1 MKDTIRIASGQGF
14 WGDLQ
19 RAPIDQARNGPI
31 DYLVMDY
38 LAEVTMSILQKQ
50 KLRNPA
56 LGYARDFVEVVTELL
71 PDIKEK
77 GFTIISNAGGVNP
90 LACRDAIVANAKERG
105 ITGVKIAVVTGDD
118 LLDDLDALLADGVE
132 LKHMETGEP
141 LAPVRDQI
149 VSANAYLGAGPI
161 VEALAQG
168 ADVVITGRTTDTGL
182 TLAPMIHEFGWDR
195 EDWDKMAAGTV
206 AGHILE
212 CGAQSSGGNFTDWQT
227 VPDMARIGFPIVE
240 ARPDGTFTVT
250 KHEGTG
256 GLVSAAT
263 VAEQL
268 LYEIG
273 DPKDYITPDCVAD
286 FTSIHLDAD
295 GDEPR
300 PRPRHRGRAG
310 HRVLQSQRRLQPTA
324 GRRRPRSS
332 TPGPTPPT
340 KARAAAKILKD
351 RLDALGLD
359 FDEYRSELIG
369 LNALSERDDATGT
382 ERSRRGHAPRLR
394 PLAGQKCRR
403 AVRPRDRAPHPHR
416 PERRDRLRRRP
427 PEAERGDRVLAC
439 ADSEEPRAPRGDGGG
454 GVGAREG
461 NRLAGA
467 EGLRVAPHPFIS
479 KSHLSHACQVESPT
493 ASCRRC
499 PVRQAR

>member
-50 KLRNPA
+50 KLRDPS

-71 PDIKEK
+71 PDIQAK
-77 GFTIISNAGGVNP
+77 GFTIVSNAGGVNP
-90 LACRDAIVANAKERG
+90 IACRDRIVENARERG
-105 ITGVKIAVVTGDD
+105 IAGLKIAVVTGDD
-118 LLDDLDALLADGVE
+118 LLDDLDGLLADGVA

-141 LAPVRDQI
+141 LAPVRDQM

-161 VEALAQG
+161 VEALRQG
-168 ADVVITGRTTDTGL
+168 AAVVITGRTTDTGL
-182 TLAPMIHEFGWDR
+182 TLAPMIWEFGWDR
-195 EDWDKMAAGTV
+195 KDWDKMAAGTV

-250 KHEGTG
+250 KHDGSG
-256 GLVSAAT
+256 GLVSTAT

-273 DPKDYITPDCVAD
+273 DPRDYITPDGVAD
-286 FTSIHLDAD
+286 FTSIHLESDGENRVRVHGIHGEPDTAFYKVSAAYAD
-295 GDEPR
+295 GWK
-300 PRPRHRGRAG
+300 A
-310 HRVLQSQRRLQPTA
+310 
-324 GRRRPRSS
+324 SS
-332 TPGPTPPT
+332 TLVYAWPDAAA
-340 KARAAAKILKD
+340 KARAAAQILKD
-351 RLDALGLD
+351 RLDALGLE

-369 LNALSERDDATGT
+369 AGALTEDDTARAGREADLDEVMLRVSVRSQDKAAVEQFGREIAPLILTGPSAVT
-382 ERSRRGHAPRLR
+382 GF
-394 PLAGQKCRR
+394 AGG
-403 AVRPRDRAPHPHR
+403 RPRPSEVIAYWPALIPK
-416 PERRDRLRRRP
+416 
-427 PEAERGDRVLAC
+427 DRV
-439 ADSEEPRAPRGDGGG
+439 
-454 GVGAREG
+454 
-461 NRLAGA
+461 
-467 EGLRVAPHPFIS
+467 HPEVTVI
-479 KSHLSHACQVESPT
+479 ET
-493 ASCRRC
+493 
-499 PVRQAR
+499 